1 MSRWIFV
8 KQSASLWTPASYWG
22 GNLRSHWDFQTLS
35 GYSDGDLLSLGLNSQ
50 TTDVPT
56 VPSAI
61 ALSTDVLYP
70 YKANSVWPDTI
81 SYSST
86 AVNGYPGIGPDS
98 RQNNSRG
105 PLFFI
110 RDGGTT
116 PSKWAAPYGRQDVIV
131 GLVLNQGNPGTTY
144 SSCIM
149 SQMLGAITATRE
161 VCGIYRETS
170 GAITLKSRR
179 LTSESE
185 VSIASTATVAVGST
199 AIIVA
204 RLRFAGGDFELRIN
218 GSAEASGTYATSGA
232 SQSEPSANITN
243 YNTFCGNG
251 NQDKSWLG
259 KMGEIVAAAN
269 DSAVFP
275 SGDVEKLEGY
285 LAHKWGLAA
294 NLPADHPYKS
304 AAPIVVAGRVTAS
317 GGSETDLNGYRYHT
331 FTSNGSLTVNTGG
344 EVEYLIVG
352 GGGAGGSINRAGGGG
367 AGAALT
373 GTAIVTAQTYSITIG
388 AGGVSS
394 NGGDSSALGFTATG
408 GGKGGTGTGS
418 GASAASSG
426 GSGGGGGSQSVG
438 ASGTTGGNNG
448 GDGGGIS
455 SGEYNS
461 GAGGGGGAG
470 SAGSDGISLSDG
482 GDGGAGIEW
491 PTGSGTYYAGG
502 GGGSSVSAKGGD
514 GGAGGGGGG
523 GTSSGTI
530 GVGGSNGGAAAVAN
544 NGGDGGANT
553 GGGGGGSVF
562 NNGVSGDGGSGIV
575 IVRYT
580 I

>member
-352 GGGAGGSINRAGGGG
+352 GGGGGGNNIGGGGGGGGVVTGTITLAAGTFSISIGSGGASGTNGESSSFDTISASGGG
-367 AGAALT
+367 AGGNAND
-373 GTAIVTAQTYSITIG
+373 
-388 AGGVSS
+388 AG
-394 NGGDSSALGFTATG
+394 
-408 GGKGGTGTGS
+408 
-418 GASAASSG
+418 SSG
-426 GSGGGGGSQSVG
+426 GSGGGGGGGTVTYLGG
-438 ASGTTGGNNG
+438 ASTAGQGVG
-448 GDGGGIS
+448 GDGYPGGA
-455 SGEYNS
+455 GVTA
-461 GAGGGGGAG
+461 AGGGGGAG
-470 SAGSDGISLSDG
+470 ANGVSATSGVGGDG
-482 GDGGAGIEW
+482 GDGVEW
-491 PTGSGTYYAGG
+491 PSGSGTYY
-502 GGGSSVSAKGGD
+502 
-514 GGAGGGGGG
+514 GGGGGG
-523 GTSSGTI
+523 NTFESAS
-530 GVGGSNGGAAAVAN
+530 GGSGGLGGGADAP
-544 NGGDGGANT
+544 GDGVFKFEGLPGTANT
-553 GGGGGGSVF
+553 GGGGSGGT
-562 NNGVSGDGGSGIV
+562 NGFKVGGAGGSGIV

-580 I
+580 V